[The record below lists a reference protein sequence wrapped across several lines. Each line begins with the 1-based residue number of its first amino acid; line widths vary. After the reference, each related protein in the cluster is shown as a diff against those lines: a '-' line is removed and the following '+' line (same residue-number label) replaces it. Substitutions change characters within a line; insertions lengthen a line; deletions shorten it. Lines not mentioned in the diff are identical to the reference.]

1 MPLETPVSILYNSD
15 GFELAVSGGSTPP
28 VSSSAFMVAGIDPAN
43 AARVLKTTTDGT
55 LFVTGTITTS
65 DGGTVTATQGNQ
77 GTIAQSWYV
86 QLTNGSAV
94 IGTNIGNALFVTGA
108 VTVTQPVAVSSI
120 SGIVTQSSVRAAT
133 SAITSVARNA
143 ASTTILAANGAR
155 FGGSVYNDSNSILFL
170 RLATGTATTTTG
182 YSVKVGA
189 HAYFEIPSY
198 YSGIIV
204 GIWASAG
211 TGNALITEFT
221 Q

>member
-43 AARVLKTTTDGT
+43 AARVLRTTTDGT
-55 LFVTGTITTS
+55 LFVTGTITTTG
-65 DGGTVTATQGNQ
+65 GGTVTQGNQ
-77 GTIAQSWYV
+77 GSIAQSWYV

-155 FGGSVYNDSNSILFL
+155 IGGSVYNDSNAILFL

-189 HAYFEIPSY
+189 QAYFEIPSN

>member
-55 LFVTGTITTS
+55 LFVTGTITTTGS
-65 DGGTVTATQGNQ
+65 GTVTQGNQ
-77 GTIAQSWYV
+77 GSIAQSWYV

-155 FGGSVYNDSNSILFL
+155 LGGTIYNDSNNILFL
-170 RLATGTATTTTG
+170 RLATGTADKTTG
-182 YSVKVGA
+182 FSVKVGA
-189 HAYFEIPSY
+189 QSYFEIPSN

-204 GIWASAG
+204 GIWNSAG
-211 TGNALITEFT
+211 SGNALVTELT

>member
-43 AARVLKTTTDGT
+43 AARVLRTTTDGT
-55 LFVTGTITTS
+55 LFVTGTITTTG
-65 DGGTVTATQGNQ
+65 GGTVTQGNQ
-77 GTIAQSWYV
+77 GSIAQSWYV

-155 FGGSVYNDSNSILFL
+155 IGGSVYNDSNAILFL

-189 HAYFEIPSY
+189 QAYFEIPSN

-204 GIWASAG
+204 GIWTSAG
-211 TGNALITEFT
+211 SGNALITEFT